1 MSALDLKDQIDKQV
15 KKDLRNMKKAEKAKR
30 LREFEAEFNTT
41 HIGSVEIDNDLK
53 VRADICSD
61 TDKWEYVVRIYYR
74 INGKKRILRTRISMN
89 SIEGPKDMTGLIHAT
104 VLEALAKRITAE
116 VFEQNQQTIAAA
128 SKEFVG

>member
-1 MSALDLKDQIDKQV
+1 MNAYKEAIEEHVQKTLKK
-15 KKDLRNMKKAEKAKR
+15 REKAEHAKR
-30 LREFEAEFNTT
+30 LREFEDKFSTT

-61 TDKWEYVVRIYYR
+61 TDKWEYIVRIYYR
-74 INGKKRILRTRISMN
+74 INGKKRILRTRINMN

-104 VLEALAKRITAE
+104 VLEDLAKRITAE